1 MELKKIKSIY
11 FLGAGGIG
19 MSALVRYFL
28 AEGKKVAGYDRTAC
42 ALTDKLIEEGAEI
55 HFEENPELIPTEFRD
70 KETTLVIYTPAIPKE
85 HKEWEY
91 FRTNGFEIKKR
102 AEVLGLITRDKRGL
116 CIAGTHGKTSTS
128 TMTAHLLHQ
137 SASDCA
143 AFLGGISKNYH
154 SNLILSEKSDLVV
167 IEADEYDRSFLQLTP
182 YIAVITATD
191 PDHLDIYGTK
201 ENYLEGFAQFTERI
215 RPDGY
220 MIIHEGLE
228 LIPRPAKG
236 VTCYTYGRERGDFR
250 AENIRIGNGR
260 ILFDYISPLGNI
272 TDVEP
277 GVPVSI
283 NIDNGIAAMAV
294 AQLSGATNE
303 EIKKAMA
310 NFAGVERRFDF
321 KLKEEDIVLLS
332 DYAHHPD
339 EIKACAKSMKELYSD
354 RKITAMF
361 QPHLFSRTKDFY
373 REFAAS
379 LSLFDEVI
387 LLDIYPARE
396 QPIPGV
402 TSKLIYDLIDEKV
415 EKSLCSRTDAVKLV
429 TERKEEF
436 EVLICLGA
444 GDLESDVPQ
453 ITEILKKC

>member
-1 MELKKIKSIY
+1 MELKNIEYIY

-42 ALTDKLIEEGAEI
+42 ALTDKLIAEGADI
-55 HFEENPELIPTEFRD
+55 HFDENPELIPADFCD
-70 KETTLVIYTPAIPKE
+70 KEKTLVIYTPAIPKE

-91 FRTNGFEIKKR
+91 FRANGFEIKKR

-137 SASDCA
+137 SATDCA

-154 SNLILSEKSDLVV
+154 SNLILSEKSDFVV

-220 MIIHEGLE
+220 MIVHEGLE
-228 LIPRPAKG
+228 LVPRPVEG
-236 VTCYTYGRERGDFR
+236 VTCYKYGRDKGDFR

-272 TDVEP
+272 NDVEL

-294 AQLSGATNE
+294 AQLSGATND
-303 EIKKAMA
+303 EIKVAMA

-321 KLKEEDIVLLS
+321 KLKEDNIVLLS

-339 EIKACAKSMKELYSD
+339 EIKACAKSMKELYND

-373 REFAAS
+373 REFAES

-396 QPIPGV
+396 LPIPGV
-402 TSKLIYDLIDEKV
+402 TSELIYNHMEPNV
-415 EKSLCSRTDAVKLV
+415 QKSMCTRADAVKII
-429 TERKEEF
+429 EQRKEEF

-444 GDLESDVPQ
+444 GDLESDVPK
-453 ITEILKKC
+453 ITEILKNC